1 MNIVKSLGALI
12 QSFFTQRLIGQMK
25 ASPETVSSY
34 RDTFRLLLK
43 YARQKLQKEPSALNC
58 NDLDAELV
66 CGFLGQLECERKN
79 TARTR
84 NQRLAAIRS
93 FCRYVVFQEPAL
105 AGSIQ
110 RILSIPQKRWGRKL
124 VPFLSRQEV
133 EALLSSPDLNTHS
146 GRRDRAFLLTAVRTG
161 LRVSELIGLTV
172 ADVVLGNGAHVCCQG
187 KGRKERCVPL
197 GSETKSILREWL
209 KENGGKPDSPL
220 FPNFRGNRLSRDGA
234 AYILRI
240 HARTA
245 QKSCSSLRGK
255 RISPHVLRHT
265 TAVHLLEAGVDC
277 AVIALWL
284 GHERLETTQIY
295 MDANLEYKEKALAKT
310 MTYPAKLK
318 RFKPGDTLL
327 RFLETL

>member
-1 MNIVKSLGALI
+1 MNIVKSLGSLI

-43 YARQKLQKEPSALNC
+43 YASQKLKKEPSALNC
-58 NDLDAELV
+58 DDLDAELV

-93 FCRYVVFQEPAL
+93 FCRFVVFQEPTL

-110 RILSIPQKRWGRKL
+110 RILSIPQKRWGRRL

-133 EALLSSPDLNTHS
+133 ESLLASPDLNTYT
-146 GRRDRAFLLTAVRTG
+146 GRRDRALLLTAVRTG

-172 ADVVLGNGAHVCCQG
+172 ADVVLDKGAHVFCQG

-197 GSETKSILREWL
+197 GSETKCILREWL
-209 KENGGKPDSPL
+209 KENGGKPEAPL
-220 FPNFRGNRLSRDGA
+220 FPNSRGNRLSRDGA

-240 HARTA
+240 HTMTA

-255 RISPHVLRHT
+255 RVSPHVLRHT
-265 TAVHLLEAGVDC
+265 TAVHLLEAGVDRT
-277 AVIALWL
+277 VIALWL

-310 MTYPAKLK
+310 VPYSAKSR
-318 RFKPGDTLL
+318 RFKPDDKLL
-327 RFLETL
+327 SFLQNL